1 MKFLQE
7 YDFEDIIET
16 ITTSNI
22 DKKLDYYAT
31 LLTILMRIKEKFEE
45 EEEDSDAESLIDTDD
60 IELCSDSSDE
70 KLKSL
75 LYYWMQ

>member
-7 YDFEDIIET
+7 YDFEDVIET

-31 LLTILMRIKEKFEE
+31 LLTILMRIKEKYEQ
-45 EEEDSDAESLIDTDD
+45 EEDSDAESLIDTDD
-60 IELCSDSSDE
+60 IELCSDSSEE
-70 KLKSL
+70 K
-75 LYYWMQ
+75 

>member
-31 LLTILMRIKEKFEE
+31 LLTILMRIKEKYDQ
-45 EEEDSDAESLIDTDD
+45 EEDSDAESLIDTDD
-60 IELCSDSSDE
+60 IELCNDSSEE
-70 KLKSL
+70 K
-75 LYYWMQ
+75 

>member
-45 EEEDSDAESLIDTDD
+45 EEDSDAESLIDTDD
-60 IELCSDSSDE
+60 IELCSDSSEE
-70 KLKSL
+70 K
-75 LYYWMQ
+75 

>member
-7 YDFEDIIET
+7 HDFEDIIET

-31 LLTILMRIKEKFEE
+31 LLTILMRIKEKYGED
-45 EEEDSDAESLIDTDD
+45 EDSDAESLIDTDD
-60 IELCSDSSDE
+60 IELCSDSSEE
-70 KLKSL
+70 K
-75 LYYWMQ
+75 

>member
-7 YDFEDIIET
+7 HDFEDIIET

-31 LLTILMRIKEKFEE
+31 LLTILMRIKKKYEQD
-45 EEEDSDAESLIDTDD
+45 EDSDAESLFDTDD
-60 IELCSDSSDE
+60 IELCSDSSEE
-70 KLKSL
+70 K
-75 LYYWMQ
+75 

>member
-22 DKKLDYYAT
+22 DKKLDYYAK
-31 LLTILMRIKEKFEE
+31 LLTILMRIKEKYA

-60 IELCSDSSDE
+60 IEICSDEDSSEE
-70 KLKSL
+70 K
-75 LYYWMQ
+75 

>member
-31 LLTILMRIKEKFEE
+31 LLTILMRIKEKYEQ
-45 EEEDSDAESLIDTDD
+45 EEDSDAESLIDTDD
-60 IELCSDSSDE
+60 IELCSDSSEE
-70 KLKSL
+70 K
-75 LYYWMQ
+75 

>member
-1 MKFLQE
+1 MNFLQE

-31 LLTILMRIKEKFEE
+31 LLTILMRIKEKYA
-45 EEEDSDAESLIDTDD
+45 EEEDSDAKSLIDTDD
-60 IELCSDSSDE
+60 IEIYSDEDSSEE
-70 KLKSL
+70 K
-75 LYYWMQ
+75 

>member
-7 YDFEDIIET
+7 HDFEDIIET

-31 LLTILMRIKEKFEE
+31 LLTILMRIKEKYEQ
-45 EEEDSDAESLIDTDD
+45 EEDSDAESLIDTDD
-60 IELCSDSSDE
+60 IEICSDSSEE
-70 KLKSL
+70 K
-75 LYYWMQ
+75 

>member
-31 LLTILMRIKEKFEE
+31 LLTILMRIKEKYEQ
-45 EEEDSDAESLIDTDD
+45 EEDSDAESLIDTDD
-60 IELCSDSSDE
+60 IDLCSDSSEE
-70 KLKSL
+70 K
-75 LYYWMQ
+75 

>member
-7 YDFEDIIET
+7 HDFEDIIET

-31 LLTILMRIKEKFEE
+31 LLTILMRIKEKYEQ
-45 EEEDSDAESLIDTDD
+45 EEDSDAESLIDTDD
-60 IELCSDSSDE
+60 IELCSDSSEE
-70 KLKSL
+70 K
-75 LYYWMQ
+75 

>member
-31 LLTILMRIKEKFEE
+31 LLTILMRIKEKYDMRSPTSPSDGQ
-45 EEEDSDAESLIDTDD
+45 EEDSDAESLIDTDD

-70 KLKSL
+70 K
-75 LYYWMQ
+75 